1 MLNVKRNHKVPF
13 VLALEILDPPGEE
26 LRVER

>member
-1 MLNVKRNHKVPF
+1 MLNFKINSKFPF
-13 VLALEILDPPGEE
+13 GLALESLDPPGEE

>member
-1 MLNVKRNHKVPF
+1 MLNVKRNHKFPF
-13 VLALEILDPPGEE
+13 GLALEILDPPGEE